1 MGCCSELD
9 MKEEDLVLADRCLR
23 LAHSLDITMKLNLLA
38 IAIMCIVTII
48 QYTLPLYVYYVL
60 Y

>member
-9 MKEEDLVLADRCLR
+9 TSEEDSVLADRRFR
-23 LAHSLDITMKLNLLA
+23 LARSLDITIKLNLLA
-38 IAIMCIVTII
+38 IAIMCIPS
-48 QYTLPLYVYYVL
+48 YTLPLHVYYA

>member
-9 MKEEDLVLADRCLR
+9 MREEDSVLADRRLR